1 MTLVYAWLTV
11 HRLRVA
17 RMEEDVVGDDLD
29 AALEAR
35 RREAVSVV
43 SPS

>member
-17 RMEEDVVGDDLD
+17 RLEEGIVDDDLD

-35 RREAVSVV
+35 RREAVTA
-43 SPS
+43 